1 MSDGDKFVA
10 RENLSKE
17 IESYKQNN
25 GIKEEQIN
33 NIESQMAQI
42 KDFAWKMIDKFG
54 ASSFK
59 LSVSSHM
66 QYDETLQFNENNV
79 TLYLS
84 ELEEY
89 ISNFITYLAQ
99 KEKNPDAPVSALS
112 LGEMVNK
119 EFDKKAINID
129 NIP

>member
-1 MSDGDKFVA
+1 
-10 RENLSKE
+10 
-17 IESYKQNN
+17 
-25 GIKEEQIN
+25 
-33 NIESQMAQI
+33 MAQI
-42 KDFAWKMIDKFG
+42 KDFVWKMIDKFG

-59 LSVSSHM
+59 LSVASHM

-79 TLYLS
+79 TLYLC

-112 LGEMVNK
+112 LADMLNK

-129 NIP
+129 NIPQSTSFGKEFEDE

>member
-1 MSDGDKFVA
+1 
-10 RENLSKE
+10 
-17 IESYKQNN
+17 
-25 GIKEEQIN
+25 
-33 NIESQMAQI
+33 MAQI
-42 KDFAWKMIDKFG
+42 KDFVWKMIDKFG

-79 TLYLS
+79 TLYLC

-99 KEKNPDAPVSALS
+99 NEKNPDGPVSALS
-112 LGEMVNK
+112 LADMLNK

-129 NIP
+129 NIPQSTSFGKEFEDE

>member
-1 MSDGDKFVA
+1 M
-10 RENLSKE
+10 
-17 IESYKQNN
+17 
-25 GIKEEQIN
+25 
-33 NIESQMAQI
+33 
-42 KDFAWKMIDKFG
+42 
-54 ASSFK
+54 
-59 LSVSSHM
+59 
-66 QYDETLQFNENNV
+66 
-79 TLYLS
+79 TLYLC

-112 LGEMVNK
+112 LADMANK